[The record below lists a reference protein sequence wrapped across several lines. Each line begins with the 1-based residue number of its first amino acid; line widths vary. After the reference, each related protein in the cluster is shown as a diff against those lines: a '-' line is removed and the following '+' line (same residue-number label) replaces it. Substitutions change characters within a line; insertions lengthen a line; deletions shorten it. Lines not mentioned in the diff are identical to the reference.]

1 LPLVWSERPS
11 AAEVL
16 FYFLASATAIPERP
30 EMEFIFPLDFRSYGF
45 GDLPIWLR
53 RGRGEGGREG
63 GREGGKEM
71 TDEETETQEVADD
84 IALLL

>member
-1 LPLVWSERPS
+1 
-11 AAEVL
+11 
-16 FYFLASATAIPERP
+16 
-30 EMEFIFPLDFRSYGF
+30 MEFIFPLDFRSYGF

-53 RGRGEGGREG
+53 NGERGEGE
-63 GREGGKEM
+63 KEM